1 MFSKYHYLSS
11 SHNNAANVFICMV
24 NNEIAGFISVL
35 HFPHP
40 KVKNL
45 RKVHRLVVL
54 PDYQGLG
61 IGGRMLNEIAKIYCN
76 QKYRFS
82 IVTSQPN
89 LINSLKKSKEWL
101 CKNFGRNKPHRGVL
115 KNTQNSKSGSENR
128 LTIVFEYNSRL
139 NLES

>member
-1 MFSKYHYLSS
+1 MFSKYHYLSY
-11 SHNNAANVFICMV
+11 SHNNAANVFVCMI
-24 NNEIAGFISVL
+24 NEEIAGFISVL

-61 IGGRMLNEIAKIYCN
+61 IGGRMLNEIAKIYFN

-89 LINSLKKSKEWL
+89 LINSLKKSKEWI
-101 CKNFGRNKPHRGVL
+101 CKNFGRNKPHRGDL
-115 KNTQNSKSGSENR
+115 KRNVGNNSSGSENR
-128 LTIVFEYNSRL
+128 ITVSFDYKTTK
-139 NLES
+139 

>member
-40 KVKNL
+40 FLKNMK
-45 RKVHRLVVL
+45 KVHRLVVL

-61 IGGRMLNEIAKIYCN
+61 IGSTILNQIAKVYN
-76 QKYRFS
+76 KEKHRFS
-82 IVTSQPN
+82 ISTSQPN
-89 LINSLKKSKEWL
+89 LIYSLKKQKEWI
-101 CKNFGRNKPHRGVL
+101 CKTFGRSKPNKGDL
-115 KNTQNSKSGSENR
+115 KRNVGNISSGSENR
-128 LTIVFEYNSRL
+128 ITVSFEYKTTK
-139 NLES
+139 

>member
-11 SHNNAANVFICMV
+11 SHNNAANVFICMI

-61 IGGRMLNEIAKIYCN
+61 IGVRMLNEIAKIYFN

-89 LINSLKKSKEWL
+89 LINSLKKSKEWI
-101 CKNFGRNKPHRGVL
+101 CKNFGRNNPHKGVL

>member
-1 MFSKYHYLSS
+1 MFSKYHYLSA
-11 SHNNAANVFICMV
+11 SHNNAANVFICIV
-24 NNEIAGFISVL
+24 NDEIAGFISVL

-89 LINSLKKSKEWL
+89 LINSLKKSKEWI
-101 CKNFGRNKPHRGVL
+101 CKNFGRKKPHLGVL